1 MRERERER
9 ENTTRQ
15 GPSAKGTCGINK
27 NYVVHLNERLL
38 KTFIVVKS
46 DSAIEHTTT
55 LGKQLILKTSGLPK
69 PKTELEN
76 CYHLFFKTTAFNS
89 PG

>member
-1 MRERERER
+1 M
-9 ENTTRQ
+9 
-15 GPSAKGTCGINK
+15 
-27 NYVVHLNERLL
+27 HLNERLL

-76 CYHLFFKTTAFNS
+76 CYHLFFRTAALTHLDEVLRPKLDLEDKTI
-89 PG
+89 